1 MEEKVIKIFESKL
14 ERLKDMEFL
23 TKPQEAEEINLLLE
37 YWRIIAKGVSDREN
51 LLKDMLKDKE
61 EKLSM
66 YEVQLNSL
74 KTEVEQLDNK
84 NERLKNSI
92 ELQKLVLEKEKI
104 VLEYSY
110 KDKFEEK
117 LRKMEI
123 SFRDKELALEKLK
136 LEKDYLENTLQEKLA
151 GLITREKEYHNY
163 KENTE
168 IILKKKEE
176 QVEELEKI
184 KKELEDTISLIASS
198 KINMW
203 AKETHGTR
211 VSQQDIISQQA
222 VTQQPVQPAQ
232 PAMVD
237 PMLQNQILELQ
248 EKLKTKE
255 KENNDIKNKLDL
267 REKEIIKEYEQKNK
281 EEIEKKITEIKA
293 NHAKR
298 IIEVL
303 KNKEKISRD
312 SLEVLARGFV
322 HKIRNI
328 YGIVSGATQL
338 CQAEIEECKENP
350 KKLIKKIKDEKQNII
365 DELIDNFNTIALNL
379 EEGQKDAEDFLK
391 IARVPALNIQ
401 TNSLNSIIER
411 VCQSFGDEYKAQN
424 ISLVKNLDEKIPDFS
439 MDAKFIETAFHEVI
453 LNAVEFMPDGGTLT
467 VETKLQENGE
477 NVDIKI
483 ADKGVGIAE
492 QKLSKI
498 FQIFCTSKKGKKGV
512 GLPLAQR
519 YIEIHLGTLTL
530 ESTKGKGTTVFI
542 TMPIIEE
549 EKE

>member
-1 MEEKVIKIFESKL
+1 MEEKVIKIFENKL

-37 YWRIIAKGVSDREN
+37 YWKIIAKGVSDREN

-66 YEVQLNSL
+66 YDVQLNSL

-92 ELQKLVLEKEKI
+92 ELQKLVLEKEKV

-123 SFRDKELALEKLK
+123 SFRDRELALEKLK
-136 LEKDYLENTLQEKLA
+136 LEKNYLENTLQEKLA

-222 VTQQPVQPAQ
+222 VTQQPAQPPQ

-248 EKLKTKE
+248 EKLKIRE
-255 KENNDIKNKLDL
+255 KENKDIKNKLDL
-267 REKEIIKEYEQKNK
+267 REKEIIKEYEQKSN
-281 EEIEKKITEIKA
+281 EEIKKQKA
-293 NHAKR
+293 LQKNK
-298 IIEVL
+298 IIELL
-303 KNKEKISRD
+303 KNREEISRE

-338 CQAEIEECKENP
+338 CQAEIEDCKEDP
-350 KKLIKKIKDEKQNII
+350 KKLIKKIKDEKQNLIN
-365 DELIDNFNTIALNL
+365 ELLDNFNTIAINL
-379 EEGQKDAEDFLK
+379 TEGQKDAEDFLK
-391 IARVPALNIQ
+391 IARVPALNMQ
-401 TNSLNSIIER
+401 TNSLNSIIEG
-411 VCQSFGDEYKAQN
+411 VCQSFGDEYKTQN
-424 ISLVKNLDEKIPDFS
+424 ISLVKNLDEKIPAFS

-492 QKLSKI
+492 QKLNKN

-512 GLPLAQR
+512 GLPMAQR
-519 YIEIHLGTLTL
+519 YIEIHLVTLTL

-542 TMPIIEE
+542 TMPII
-549 EKE
+549 KENSE